1 MTLRKF
7 LLAIIIALSIF
18 NASCFAFASESESLT
33 FKGNLTLIT
42 GDTETEVN
50 GTKTIPMPEPFMIGL
65 QDNHPGAIAE
75 IFMNEGRQLERP
87 AISVRTS
94 KPFTVKGS
102 ALREI
107 FFLKGTGGK
116 VQLLSIGRNN
126 FTIPDFTEDY
136 YLAIDVDVTRKYG
149 DQVIDWA
156 ELYYVKLSV
165 EGSRPAPESKFP
177 MFGYCTGDNVRL
189 RESPGTKSKIIGKFN
204 VMDGMTIFDERRV
217 KGEIWYLVE
226 PYTYDTEK
234 RNLRGWII
242 GRYVNN

>member
-1 MTLRKF
+1 
-7 LLAIIIALSIF
+7 
-18 NASCFAFASESESLT
+18 
-33 FKGNLTLIT
+33 
-42 GDTETEVN
+42 
-50 GTKTIPMPEPFMIGL
+50 
-65 QDNHPGAIAE
+65 
-75 IFMNEGRQLERP
+75 MNEGRHTERP

-94 KPFTVKGS
+94 KPFTVRGKS
-102 ALREI
+102 LREI
-107 FFLKGTGGK
+107 FFLKGTGDK

-204 VMDGMTIFDERRV
+204 AMDSMTIFDERRV

-226 PYTYDTEK
+226 SYTYYTDK
-234 RNLRGWII
+234 KNLRGWII
-242 GRYVNN
+242 GRYVN